1 MTSLADIQANLDVL
15 PPEQRAQVIKDAEA
29 ATARFKSWIPNPGP
43 QTQAYFC
50 PADILLYGG
59 EAGGGKS
66 ELLLGLAFNEHSRSL
81 IMRREYTELDA
92 LTERAIEING
102 TRNGFNGGNPPKLQI
117 DADKILRFGAAKN
130 PGDEH
135 GWKGRPRDLLG
146 LDEAVEFLEAQVRFL
161 MGWVR
166 SADPGQRTRTVLA
179 TNPPVDASGDWIIAM
194 FRPWLDVTHPNPAQ
208 HGELRWFITD
218 EAGQDEE
225 VSGPEPIERNGE
237 VYKPK
242 SRTFIP
248 AGLSDNPYLIDSG
261 YKAEL
266 DSLPEPWRSAYRD
279 GNFMAKR
286 ADGAMQVIPSD
297 WVKQAQARWKPG
309 VPRDVQMTALGVDV
323 AEAVDMNIL
332 SPRYEGW
339 YAPLVCVPGKEAPD
353 GSSKAAL
360 VVRHRRGNAA
370 LVIDVGGGYAG
381 GLIERLKDNKIP
393 FSGFNG
399 AHKSFAHTRDGKLE
413 FKNKRAEAWWKF
425 REALDPDQDGG
436 SPVDLP
442 DDPALLA
449 DLTAPTFKVG
459 TGGIV
464 IESKEEIKKRL
475 GRSTDRGDGVVM
487 AWSEGDYAVSRGLGG
502 KTRARPKVNLG
513 YEKMKKRRRQ

>member
-1 MTSLADIQANLDVL
+1 MTSLQEIQASLDSL
-15 PPEQRAQVIKDAEA
+15 PPEKRAQVIKDAEA
-29 ATARFKSWIPNPGP
+29 ATARFKYWIANPGP

-81 IMRREYTELDA
+81 LMRREYTELDA

-117 DADKILRFGAAKN
+117 DRGKILRFGAAKN
-130 PGDEH
+130 PGDEQ

-166 SADPGQRTRTVLA
+166 SADPKQRTRTVLA
-179 TNPPVDASGDWIIAM
+179 TNPPVDASGDWIIGM
-194 FRPWLDVTHPNPAQ
+194 FRPWLDVTHPNPAK

-218 EAGQDEE
+218 EAGHDVE
-225 VSGPEPIERNGE
+225 VDGAEPIERDGE
-237 VYKPK
+237 IYVPK

-248 AGLSDNPYLIDSG
+248 AGLSDNPYLVDSG

-286 ADGAMQVIPSD
+286 ADGAFQVIPSD
-297 WVKQAQARWKPG
+297 WVKEAQARWEPG
-309 VPRDVQMTALGVDV
+309 VNRDAPMTAIGFDV
-323 AEAVDMNIL
+323 AEAVDLNIL
-332 SPRYEGW
+332 SPRHGGW
-339 YAPLVCVPGKEAPD
+339 YAPLVCVPGKEAAD
-353 GSSKAAL
+353 GSAKAAL
-360 VVRHRRGNAA
+360 VVRHRRGRAA

-381 GLIERLKDNKIP
+381 ALIERLKDIP
-393 FSGFNG
+393 LPFIGFNSSS
-399 AHKSFAHTRDGKLE
+399 ASLARTRDGKLG
-413 FKNKRAEAWWKF
+413 FVNKRAEAWWKF

-442 DDPALLA
+442 DDAALLA
-449 DLTAPTFKVG
+449 ELTAPTFEVG
-459 TGGIV
+459 RGGIQV
-464 IESKEEIKKRL
+464 ESKKDIRKRL
-475 GRSTDRGDGVVM
+475 GRSTDRADAVIM
-487 AWSEGDYAVSRGLGG
+487 AWSEGEYAVVRGMTGNG
-502 KTRARPKVNLG
+502 RPRPKVNLG
-513 YEKMKKRRRQ
+513 YAKVKKRRRR